1 MEFLSSK
8 WEFFF
13 PPSIELCELCGR
25 VVPKIIFKTVFI
37 FIFVYAEHL
46 SCWHLVAA
54 HRVLKKKR
62 KKKIE
67 SEGGK

>member
-1 MEFLSSK
+1 MGV
-8 WEFFF
+8 FFV

-54 HRVLKKKR
+54 HRVLKKK
-62 KKKIE
+62 KEKN
-67 SEGGK
+67 